1 MLLADKIDLRTNRI
15 IRNSH
20 YIRIRFQF
28 PSEMC
33 TRNSE
38 RVRLTIEDLNN
49 IINKFDLMDIQ
60 SFTINS
66 APNKHRIS
74 YVSKLTW
81 TIIRN

>member
-15 IRNSH
+15 IRNSR

-38 RVRLTIEDLNN
+38 QVRLTTEDLSN